1 MLKVFLLLPNL
12 TLSARIFEIY
22 LAEATGDNPVENVNS
37 LFKAH
42 HNHCSVSTSIYRGPG
57 ADTC

>member
-22 LAEATGDNPVENVNS
+22 LGEATGDNPVENVNS

-42 HNHCSVSTSIYRGPG
+42 RNHCLVSTKPNLVIF
-57 ADTC
+57 